1 MNLLSQISQITPESQ
16 ITCIQN
22 TGQAI
27 AWVVITLGGA
37 GGAVGIAIKGF
48 FDVHNA
54 RVIAELEGEIK
65 RLESENK
72 HLIGDVQEE
81 KNKNLELSEENNQLK
96 SYGFTSQLLI
106 LENRLIAAE
115 KRNVELSKKLTQAVN
130 VIKNSKDNK
139 RNE

>member
-1 MNLLSQISQITPESQ
+1 
-16 ITCIQN
+16 
-22 TGQAI
+22 
-27 AWVVITLGGA
+27 
-37 GGAVGIAIKGF
+37 
-48 FDVHNA
+48 
-54 RVIAELEGEIK
+54 
-65 RLESENK
+65 
-72 HLIGDVQEE
+72 EE

-106 LENRLIAAE
+106 LEKRLIAAE